1 MVTKAAVQKKSSG
14 SSKLKAAAQKVK
26 DYKQALQDAYD
37 RGYGDGYAAATDIPK
52 VVGAK
57 MAAKTGYSRGLRD
70 NGRGKKDKTKA
81 AQGKSRTGKR
91 EIWAGGNSPRK

>member
-26 DYKQALQDAYD
+26 DYKQALQEAYD
-37 RGYGDGYAAATDIPK
+37 LGYGDTDIPK

-70 NGRGKKDKTKA
+70 NGRVKKYQTKA
-81 AQGKSRTGKR
+81 AQSKSRTAKR
-91 EIWAGGNSPRK
+91 

>member
-1 MVTKAAVQKKSSG
+1 MATKAAIQKKSSG

-37 RGYGDGYAAATDIPK
+37 RGYGDGYAAAADIPK

-57 MAAKTGYSRGLRD
+57 TAAKTGYSRGMRD
-70 NGRGKKDKTKA
+70 NGRVTKYQTKA
-81 AQGKSRTGKR
+81 AQSKSRTVR
-91 EIWAGGNSPRK
+91 R